1 MELWPEQTIAGT
13 EVEEERA
20 RITVTVNA
28 EIINSEVD
36 VILDEIVEDLDM
48 SSKPSNF
55 QSPVLP
61 K

>member
-1 MELWPEQTIAGT
+1 MAAGT
-13 EVEEERA
+13 EVEEERP

-28 EIINSEVD
+28 ELINSEVD

-48 SSKPSNF
+48 TSKPSNF

-61 K
+61 T